1 LTKNRKRPYKG
12 SLEQGL
18 KTTLYHYDQE
28 GYPKPFGKEGVMDLV
43 WISVICGILGFA
55 TVVYF
60 VRYVLRQPPGTE
72 RIREITSAIQEG
84 ALAFIHREYRTEIIV
99 IVIIA
104 IILALIPAL
113 GWKTTVAFI
122 FGALC
127 SMGAGYAG
135 MNMAVRSNGRTT
147 TAAEKSLNQGLRV
160 SFRGGAVM
168 GLTVVSIGVIGLSIL
183 YFAWNKDPN
192 FLAVIPAY
200 GTGASLVALFAR
212 VGGGIFTKGADAG
225 SDLVGKVEAGI
236 PEDDPR
242 NAAVVADFVG
252 DNVGDVCGMGA
263 DLFESYVETVVAAM
277 TLSIVGFVIAPEAI
291 APWVMKLFPS
301 RSPDEALRAS
311 WWLPM
316 LIMAGGIVASIIGCF
331 LVRVGEK
338 VEMAALLAALRRGTL
353 SASILTAIFCLLA
366 IRFLN
371 AQFGLFWSVLAG
383 LIAGVVM
390 GESTN
395 YFTSY
400 AFKPTREISQACTIG
415 GGATIVRGFA
425 VGLISCWPPVLLVAI
440 ATIIA
445 FHFSGFYGVAIAAAS
460 MLSTLGVTLATDA
473 YGPVADNA
481 GGIATM
487 AELPPEV
494 RERTDALDSL
504 GNTTAA
510 TGKGFAIGAA
520 VLNALGLV
528 LSYALAAGLVT
539 VTSNGK
545 ITAPPEL
552 SLLSAPVIVGI
563 LIGALIPTIFVAMTM
578 KSVGVT
584 AGLIVDEVRR
594 QWREIP
600 GLREGNAK
608 AQYDRCVDIST
619 RAALKE
625 MLAPS
630 IMTII
635 IPILV
640 GVILGK
646 YALGGFLISSLSTGF
661 ILAITLNNAGGAW
674 DNAKKWIESGQF
686 GGKRSEAHKA
696 AVIGDTTG
704 DPMKDTAGP
713 SLNIM
718 LKLMSVISLLLAPVL
733 THFHGLF

>member
-1 LTKNRKRPYKG
+1 
-12 SLEQGL
+12 
-18 KTTLYHYDQE
+18 
-28 GYPKPFGKEGVMDLV
+28 MDIV
-43 WISVICGILGFA
+43 WICVIAGILGA
-55 TVVYF
+55 GVVLYF
-60 VRYVLRQPPGTE
+60 VRYVLAQDQGSDKIKE
-72 RIREITSAIQEG
+72 CSAAIKEG
-84 ALAFIHREYRTEIIV
+84 AMAFIGREYRTLLIV
-99 IVIIA
+99 VVVLA
-104 IILALIPAL
+104 IILAFVPGLKWKVSVAL
-113 GWKTTVAFI
+113 I
-122 FGALC
+122 FGAFC

-135 MNMAVRSNGRTT
+135 MNMAVRSNGRTC
-147 TAAEKSLNQGLRV
+147 AAAQKSLNQGLRV

-168 GLTVVSIGVIGLSIL
+168 GLTVVSIGIMGLSIL
-183 YFAWNKDPN
+183 YFAWHDDPS
-192 FLAVIPAY
+192 FLAIIPAY
-200 GTGASLVALFAR
+200 GVGASGVALFAR

-242 NAAVVADFVG
+242 NAAVIADFVG

-277 TLSIVGFVIAPEAI
+277 TLCIVGVIVAPEAI
-291 APWVMKLFPS
+291 APWVTKLFPS
-301 RSPDEALRAS
+301 QSPEAALRAA

-338 VEMAALLAALRRGTL
+338 VEMAALLGALRRGTL
-353 SASILTAIFCLLA
+353 SASILTGVFSFLA
-366 IRFLN
+366 IHFLN
-371 AQFGLFWSVLAG
+371 ARIGLFWAVLAG
-383 LIAGVVM
+383 LIAGVLM

-395 YFTSY
+395 YYTSY
-400 AFKPTREISQACTIG
+400 AFKPTREISQASTIG

-425 VGLISCWPPVLLVAI
+425 VGLMSTWPPVLLVAI

-445 FHFSGFYGVAIAAAS
+445 FHFASFYGVAIAAAS

-487 AELPPEV
+487 AGLPPEV

-520 VLNALGLV
+520 VLNSLGLI

-539 VTSNGK
+539 ISTDGK

-552 SLLSAPVIVGI
+552 SLLSPPVIVGI
-563 LIGALIPTIFVAMTM
+563 LIGALIPAVFVAMTM
-578 KSVGVT
+578 KSVSVT

-600 GLREGNAK
+600 GLREGK
-608 AQYDRCVDIST
+608 TRAQYGKCVDICT

-635 IPILV
+635 APILV

-646 YALGGFLISSLSTGF
+646 FALGGFLISALAVGF
-661 ILAITLNNAGGAW
+661 ILAVTLNNAGGAW

-686 GGKRSEAHKA
+686 GGKGSDAHKA
-696 AVIGDTTG
+696 AVVGDTTG

-733 THFHGLF
+733 SRFPGLF